1 MKLLTIIG
9 KIKRFSN
16 QDLALY
22 LLIISSFLPF
32 YLFLTL
38 FGLYIIL
45 LAFTG
50 KLTQVLKDLVSHP
63 FLLTFIGF
71 SFAVSM
77 VSGNYIGAVISIGF
91 LMYAIFF
98 NYYQRRLTPD
108 FFHIVLQTI
117 LLLSIF
123 AAGFAFLEH
132 YEIVHKF
139 NYTFLSPKM
148 QVWHQNRAEVTFFN
162 PNITE
167 SFVASAL

>member
-38 FGLYIIL
+38 FVLYFIL

-50 KLTQVLKDLVSHP
+50 KLKQVLKDLLAHP
-63 FLLTFIGF
+63 FLLAFIGF

-162 PNITE
+162 PNYY
-167 SFVASAL
+167 